1 MAKKSFV
8 AYHRLLFFLALSL
21 ECSFSS
27 FLWIEDWKYISQK
40 YVSFKLRKA
49 RHLAHTLVAEY
60 FRVIIFQSKWKSH
73 HSNHFKMCCRSWM
86 DWHGIACMDGIR
98 RTTADGDGDVVGVD
112 GGDIHYLGNLACVII
127 CIMYFSVWLL
137 HTKTLC
143 MARDKHVL
151 IIGCQTEINSTE
163 LIISCLEPRTSHTT
177 IYLWKKCG
185 ESKINRCGWERM
197 RHIHRRCRTDTAV
210 SLLV

>member
-1 MAKKSFV
+1 M
-8 AYHRLLFFLALSL
+8 R
-21 ECSFSS
+21 
-27 FLWIEDWKYISQK
+27 
-40 YVSFKLRKA
+40 R
-49 RHLAHTLVAEY
+49 VAEY

-73 HSNHFKMCCRSWM
+73 HSNHFKMCMAGRSWM

-98 RTTADGDGDVVGVD
+98 RTTANGDGDVVGVD
-112 GGDIHYLGNLACVII
+112 ARRYSLSRKSRVRNYL
-127 CIMYFSVWLL
+127 YFSVWLL

-197 RHIHRRCRTDTAV
+197 RHIHTAV